1 MMLMRTTLTLDD
13 EPESLSRLTRIR
25 RREHGGRKRGVPV
38 ATDGEPLPMPSASGM
53 VTGMLA

>member
-38 ATDGEPLPMPSASGM
+38 ATDGEPLPMPSASGW
-53 VTGMLA
+53 